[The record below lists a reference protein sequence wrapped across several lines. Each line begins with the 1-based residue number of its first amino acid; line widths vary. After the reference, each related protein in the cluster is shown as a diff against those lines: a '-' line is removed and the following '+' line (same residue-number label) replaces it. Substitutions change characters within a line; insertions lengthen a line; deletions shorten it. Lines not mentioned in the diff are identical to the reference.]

1 MSTHAEKIAAARRKA
16 EEMKAAAAAKR
27 LAHAKRRQE
36 GDAAAADDSKH
47 EIFVPGEHSVVLID
61 WDDTLFPTS
70 AWKNRV
76 REGASPPSERKVQL
90 LSQAI
95 SGFIRTLQQS
105 GEVKIVTHACKGW
118 YEKSSAVLLPET
130 KALLDS
136 LPARYRDSYG
146 SKYMKPKP
154 AGHKYMTT
162 IGSEVDNYAE
172 WYKTDMF
179 FSFIS
184 EKKQAR
190 SWDESHL
197 PERVAL
203 PRQVLV
209 VGDGSAEKRSYD
221 ELGNQ
226 AQLYASRPG
235 HAAVGR
241 VGLKGVFFRDG
252 PSFDELL
259 LQLRWATDSVASTF
273 LPPADCRTTMWDLYS
288 SFPEWV
294 RLDKAGAN
302 AYQPVSR
309 GMLVGVASA
318 AEAAAAREAAAA
330 AAAAEEE
337 ERAVQE
343 AIELS
348 LRS

>member
-36 GDAAAADDSKH
+36 GDAAAIADDSKH

-70 AWKNRV
+70 AWKDRV

-184 EKKQAR
+184 EKKQAAAPTAR
-190 SWDESHL
+190 PAAPAAAL
-197 PERVAL
+197 PSRPAPLPAGAQLGRVA
-203 PRQVLV
+203 PART
-209 VGDGSAEKRSYD
+209 G
-221 ELGNQ
+221 
-226 AQLYASRPG
+226 RP
-235 HAAVGR
+235 AA
-241 VGLKGVFFRDG
+241 
-252 PSFDELL
+252 
-259 LQLRWATDSVASTF
+259 
-273 LPPADCRTTMWDLYS
+273 
-288 SFPEWV
+288 
-294 RLDKAGAN
+294 
-302 AYQPVSR
+302 
-309 GMLVGVASA
+309 ASA
-318 AEAAAAREAAAA
+318 GRG
-330 AAAAEEE
+330 
-337 ERAVQE
+337 RR
-343 AIELS
+343 
-348 LRS
+348 LR